1 MKSFFLDQIGLSHPR
16 RFERTIAFLVACTL
30 ALVVGAVAL
39 RLIAKDE
46 FHLNSPRFWYF
57 SYLAGL
63 LLLAVACARL
73 PRLTMVLLSLAALE
87 IGLGFG
93 TALLYKLRLS
103 SSETLFARDY
113 VRPHYDWHPLLQVR
127 QVPTA
132 VARSTREVAYVNS
145 ERRRGRE
152 RDPQELKSKSVVALI
167 GGSTTLDILSREGET
182 WAEHLER
189 LLGADRFAVINHGVS
204 GYTTS
209 EHVIQTAF
217 YQDSFGVPANCA
229 VYYIGWNDLRNAHVR
244 DLDPAYATNHLV
256 GQIDALDARR
266 INGPALSVSP
276 TLSFLAKLAILAFDT
291 VRPPAPIHSD
301 GGKGPDPALEKIY
314 ARNIAT
320 ISAINRGRGIRTI
333 WIGQVMN
340 KASLKDDQMEGWLP
354 FVRDSEIPTMIAW
367 LNGILKREAE
377 RLGDTYIDV
386 PADAL
391 APEDFGD
398 VGHFRPSGSRK
409 FAEQIAPTVGR
420 ACASGPAPR

>member
-1 MKSFFLDQIGLSHPR
+1 MKSFFLDHIGLWHPR
-16 RFERTIAFLVACTL
+16 RFERTIAFLVACIL
-30 ALVVGAVAL
+30 ALVVGMVAL
-39 RLIAKDE
+39 RLVMKDE
-46 FHLNSPRFWYF
+46 FHFNSPRFWYF
-57 SYLAGL
+57 TYLAGL
-63 LLLAVACARL
+63 LLLAILCARL

-152 RDPQELKSKSVVALI
+152 RDPNELKSKSVIALI

-182 WAEHLER
+182 WAENLER

-229 VYYIGWNDLRNAHVR
+229 VYYIGWNDLRSAHVR

-276 TLSFLAKLAILAFDT
+276 ILSLLGKFAILAFDT
-291 VRPPAPIHSD
+291 IRPPATIQGD
-301 GGKGPDPALEKIY
+301 GAKGPDPALEKIY
-314 ARNIAT
+314 TRNIAT
-320 ISAINRGRGIRTI
+320 ISAINRGRGIRTV
-333 WIGQVMN
+333 WIGQLMN

-354 FVRDSEIPTMIAW
+354 FVRDSEIPAMIGW

-386 PADAL
+386 PEGTL

-409 FAEQIAPTVGR
+409 FAEQIAPAVGR
-420 ACASGPAPR
+420 ACGGGHSPR

>member
-73 PRLTMVLLSLAALE
+73 PRLTMVVLSLAALE

-132 VARSTREVAYVNS
+132 VARSTREVAHVNS

-291 VRPPAPIHSD
+291 VRPPAPIYSD

-340 KASLKDDQMEGWLP
+340 KASLKDDQMDGWLP

-420 ACASGPAPR
+420 ACASGATPR